1 MACSARDHKNV
12 ALYAHILQQMHH
24 PCGYYHRLLLDIL
37 IKCDKIFTNT
47 SSVFAKT

>member
-1 MACSARDHKNV
+1 MVCSTHDHKNA
-12 ALYAHILQQMHH
+12 ALYALILGQMHH

-37 IKCDKIFTNT
+37 IKCDKILIDT